1 MHEKQKFEFCFH
13 YSAAVKS
20 ENLPVFDFSNVTS
33 LCQIKL
39 AQECIV
45 FAANF

>member
-1 MHEKQKFEFCFH
+1 MKNRSLNFVFTT
-13 YSAAVKS
+13 VKS
-20 ENLPVFDFSNVTS
+20 ENLTVFDFSNVTS
-33 LCQIKL
+33 LCRIKL